1 MLRYVIFVS
10 IVLALD
16 FNISLSRTGLST
28 TSDGGWSLGGIKA
41 KYCGKDAEEWFTEY
55 LGIRMTKRFEKKKV
69 KPRFRLVRSA
79 GQGRQCS
86 NYAGPLQL
94 PYSSDVS
101 DQRSGKASPFNMTKV
116 PVLAND
122 RVHFADSFPFLLT
135 SIDSLNALRAA
146 MDVQNY
152 PMTAFRP
159 NIVIGVMLQLQI
171 WWPKRIFCRGR
182 QGACMRD
189 INLHICLLYFHQHQ
203 PNYCSILCLLLPFEF
218 HKTG

>member
-1 MLRYVIFVS
+1 
-10 IVLALD
+10 
-16 FNISLSRTGLST
+16 
-28 TSDGGWSLGGIKA
+28 
-41 KYCGKDAEEWFTEY
+41 
-55 LGIRMTKRFEKKKV
+55 MTKRFEKKKV
-69 KPRFRLVRSA
+69 KPRFILVRSA

-159 NIVIGVMLQLQI
+159 NIVVDTGGKAFEEEKWGAFRFSSSGIMFRQLKLCPRCTVRSLRSRRARVLSYLYYSLTISTYSLTESTYLRSNNTRTHSYTRYRLAILLQENFFS
-171 WWPKRIFCRGR
+171 R
-182 QGACMRD
+182 
-189 INLHICLLYFHQHQ
+189 
-203 PNYCSILCLLLPFEF
+203 
-218 HKTG
+218 KTNFLS